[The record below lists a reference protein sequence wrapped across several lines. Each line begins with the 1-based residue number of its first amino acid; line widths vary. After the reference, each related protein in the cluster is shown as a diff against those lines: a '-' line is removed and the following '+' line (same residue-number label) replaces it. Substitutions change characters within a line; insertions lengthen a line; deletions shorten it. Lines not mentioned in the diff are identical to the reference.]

1 MDFNYFFD
9 DNINTIFIQ
18 KTYGKLMLTV
28 GFMIVCALQLDIV
41 VGNFY
46 GQTACL
52 VVGMV
57 FIKLAHLATHAGI
70 GEAAQIE
77 YAIKQ
82 KNRVRDA
89 HKQNIVRILRRAAIA
104 QVVVQSSAFWSALKA
119 IVATEL
125 QVRSIIKSVL
135 CTVTDTLTPKLFLV
149 PANRLRVSAGGSS
162 IPTVGCVGAQN
173 LHSIS
178 LGSTFKVD
186 QNANFGTLG
195 CCGCCGNTQDQ

>member
-70 GEAAQIE
+70 GKAAQIE
-77 YAIKQ
+77 YA
-82 KNRVRDA
+82 RVRHQIPFSRFFA
-89 HKQNIVRILRRAAIA
+89 PSTL
-104 QVVVQSSAFWSALKA
+104 
-119 IVATEL
+119 
-125 QVRSIIKSVL
+125 IKS
-135 CTVTDTLTPKLFLV
+135 
-149 PANRLRVSAGGSS
+149 
-162 IPTVGCVGAQN
+162 
-173 LHSIS
+173 
-178 LGSTFKVD
+178 ST
-186 QNANFGTLG
+186 
-195 CCGCCGNTQDQ
+195 

>member
-1 MDFNYFFD
+1 MDVNYFSD
-9 DNINTIFIQ
+9 DSINTIFIE

-57 FIKLAHLATHAGI
+57 FIKLAHLATQAGI
-70 GEAAQIE
+70 GKAAQIE

-82 KNRVRDA
+82 KNRIRDA

-104 QVVVQSSAFWSALKA
+104 QVVLQSSAFWSAIKA

-125 QVRSIIKSVL
+125 QVRSIVKSVL
-135 CTVTDTLTPKLFLV
+135 CTVTDTLTPKLF
-149 PANRLRVSAGGSS
+149 PCP
-162 IPTVGCVGAQN
+162 PTAR
-173 LHSIS
+173 
-178 LGSTFKVD
+178 
-186 QNANFGTLG
+186 A
-195 CCGCCGNTQDQ
+195 